1 MRYTL
6 DSMLPEKAFSPR
18 LGRGFGAGGM
28 TLEGGSGGSP
38 APAAA
43 APTQTT
49 VQNTNIP
56 DYLQPYAETMLGA
69 TQQQLF
75 NTQAQ
80 TPTYDASGNQTNT
93 GAVDITGVK
102 PYVPYSSNPADYV
115 AGFSPMQQA
124 AQQGAANLQVPGQYG
139 QATDMAG
146 ASGLGALG
154 TVNGAGMYGQQ
165 GSMMSNLYGG
175 AGVQAGQQAA
185 GQSNMYGMAG
195 YGQGQQGAQ
204 IGQSLGQQSQNT
216 STGPGSVASYMN
228 PYLQN
233 SLNPQ
238 LQLANQQYGIA
249 GQQQQGAATSAGA
262 FGGSR
267 SALAN
272 SLNQQNQMLAQNQI
286 IGQGYN
292 QAYNNAQNQMNTANQ
307 AALAGNAQAQ
317 QGISQGLQGANQ
329 AGAQSMQGYGMGLQ
343 GAQQAANIGLQGV
356 GAQQAGY
363 NLANTAAS
371 NLANIGTQQL
381 GAQQNVIATQSQAGQ
396 QQQTQQQNIINQAIQ
411 NYATAQQYPEQQL
424 SFMNSML
431 RGLPT
436 QQTTTATYQAAPS
449 TVNQIAG
456 LGIAGLGAYNAFGGG
471 AAAAGSDIN
480 LKENVVLL
488 WRADN
493 GMGIYEFEYKPE
505 FKDHALCG
513 HGKFIGYLAQ
523 EVEKVMPEAVLIMDN
538 GYKAVNYDMVGR
550 AA

>member
-6 DSMLPEKAFSPR
+6 DSMLPEKAFFPR

-28 TLEGGSGGSP
+28 TLEGGSGGGSS

-43 APTQTT
+43 APTTT
-49 VQNTNIP
+49 NVQNTNIP

-75 NTQAQ
+75 NTSPQ
-80 TPTYDASGNQTNT
+80 TPQYDSSGNQTNT

-124 AQQGAANLQVPGQYG
+124 AQQQTANLQVPGQYG
-139 QATDMAG
+139 A
-146 ASGLGALG
+146 AS
-154 TVNGAGMYGQQ
+154 
-165 GSMMSNLYGG
+165 
-175 AGVQAGQQAA
+175 QAA
-185 GQSNMYGMAG
+185 GMGTMGSFGLAG
-195 YGQGQQGAQ
+195 QEAQTGQNLAQ
-204 IGQSLGQQSQNT
+204 A
-216 STGPGSVASYMN
+216 STNPNAVGSYMN
-228 PYLQN
+228 PYIQN
-233 SLNPQ
+233 ALAPSQQ
-238 LQLANQQYGIA
+238 LLNQQYGMQGA
-249 GQQQQGAATSAGA
+249 QEQGAATSAGA

-267 SALAN
+267 EALM
-272 SLNQQNQMLAQNQI
+272 SGLNQQNQMLAQNQLV
-286 IGQGYN
+286 GN
-292 QAYNNAQNQMNTANQ
+292 AYQNAYGAAQNQMNTVSAQGLAGQQ
-307 AALAGNAQAQ
+307 AAMQGLG
-317 QGISQGLQGANQ
+317 QGISGANTL
-329 AGAQSMQGYGMGLQ
+329 AG
-343 GAQQAANIGLQGV
+343 IGG
-356 GAQQAGY
+356 
-363 NLANTAAS
+363 
-371 NLANIGTQQL
+371 QQL
-381 GAQQNVIATQSQAGQ
+381 GAQQNIIAAQSQAGQ
-396 QQQTQQQNIINQAIQ
+396 QQQTQQQNIMNQAIQ

-449 TVNQIAG
+449 TVNQITG

>member
-28 TLEGGSGGSP
+28 TLEGGSGGGSSAP
-38 APAAA
+38 APA

-75 NTQAQ
+75 NTQ
-80 TPTYDASGNQTNT
+80 TNADT
-93 GAVDITGVK
+93 GQVDITGVK

-139 QATDMAG
+139 AAT
-146 ASGLGALG
+146 
-154 TVNGAGMYGQQ
+154 
-165 GSMMSNLYGG
+165 
-175 AGVQAGQQAA
+175 QAA
-185 GQSNMYGMAG
+185 GMGTMGSFGLAG
-195 YGQGQQGAQ
+195 QEAQTGQNLAQASTNPGIVGA
-204 IGQSLGQQSQNT
+204 
-216 STGPGSVASYMN
+216 YMN
-228 PYLQN
+228 PYIQN
-233 SLNPQ
+233 ALAPSMQ
-238 LQLANQQYGIA
+238 LLNQQYGMQGA
-249 GQQQQGAATSAGA
+249 QEQGAATSAGA

-267 SALAN
+267 EALQQG
-272 SLNQQNQMLAQNQI
+272 LNQQNQMLAQNQLV
-286 IGQGYN
+286 GN
-292 QAYNNAQNQMNTANQ
+292 AYQNAYGAAQNQMNTVSAQGLAGQQ
-307 AALAGNAQAQ
+307 AAMQGLG
-317 QGISQGLQGANQ
+317 QGISGANTL
-329 AGAQSMQGYGMGLQ
+329 AG
-343 GAQQAANIGLQGV
+343 IGG
-356 GAQQAGY
+356 
-363 NLANTAAS
+363 
-371 NLANIGTQQL
+371 QQL
-381 GAQQNVIATQSQAGQ
+381 GAQQNIIAAQSQAGQ
-396 QQQTQQQNIINQAIQ
+396 QQQTQQQNIMNQAIQ

-449 TVNQIAG
+449 TVNQITG

>member
-6 DSMLPEKAFSPR
+6 DSMLPVQAFSPR

-28 TLEGGSGGSP
+28 TLEGGSGGGS

-43 APTQTT
+43 PTSTT

-56 DYLQPYAETMLGA
+56 EYLRPYAETMLGA

-75 NTQAQ
+75 NTTQ
-80 TPTYDASGNQTNT
+80 TGGSPAVAATYDANGNMLTPAQD
-93 GAVDITGVK
+93 AVAGTTEITGVK

-124 AQQGAANLQVPGQYG
+124 AQNATANLQVPGQYG
-139 QATDMAG
+139 AATQMTGQA
-146 ASGLGALG
+146 GLGSLG
-154 TVNGAGMYGQQ
+154 LAGQEAQTG
-165 GSMMSNLYGG
+165 SNL
-175 AGVQAGQQAA
+175 AQA
-185 GQSNMYGMAG
+185 
-195 YGQGQQGAQ
+195 
-204 IGQSLGQQSQNT
+204 
-216 STGPGSVASYMN
+216 STNPNAVGSYMN
-228 PYLQN
+228 PFIQN
-233 SLNPQ
+233 ALAPSMQ
-238 LQLANQQYGIA
+238 LLNQQYGMQGA
-249 GQQQQGAATSAGA
+249 SQQGAATQAGA

-267 SALAN
+267 NALMQG
-272 SLNQQNQMLAQNQI
+272 LNQQNQMLAQNQLV
-286 IGQGYN
+286 GN
-292 QAYNNAQNQMNTANQ
+292 AYQNAYGAAQNQMNTVSAQ
-307 AALAGNAQAQ
+307 GLAG
-317 QGISQGLQGANQ
+317 
-329 AGAQSMQGYGMGLQ
+329 
-343 GAQQAANIGLQGV
+343 QQAAMQGLGQYGAMGSQLAGIGG
-356 GAQQAGY
+356 
-363 NLANTAAS
+363 
-371 NLANIGTQQL
+371 QQL
-381 GAQQNVIATQSQAGQ
+381 GAQQNIIAAQSQAGQ

-449 TVNQIAG
+449 TVNQITG

-471 AAAAGSDIN
+471 TTAAAGSDIN

-488 WRADN
+488 WRNDK

-505 FKDHALCG
+505 FKDHELCG
-513 HGKFIGYLAQ
+513 HGKFMGYMAQ
-523 EVEKVMPEAVLIMDN
+523 EVEKFHPEAVFTMAN

>member
-28 TLEGGSGGSP
+28 TLEGGSGGGSAP
-38 APAAA
+38 APAA

-56 DYLQPYAETMLGA
+56 DYLRPYAETMLGA

-124 AQQGAANLQVPGQYG
+124 AQQQTANLQVPGQYG
-139 QATDMAG
+139 A
-146 ASGLGALG
+146 AS
-154 TVNGAGMYGQQ
+154 
-165 GSMMSNLYGG
+165 
-175 AGVQAGQQAA
+175 QAA
-185 GQSNMYGMAG
+185 GMGTMGSFGLAG
-195 YGQGQQGAQ
+195 QEAQTGQNLAQASTNPGIVGA
-204 IGQSLGQQSQNT
+204 
-216 STGPGSVASYMN
+216 YMN
-228 PYLQN
+228 PYIQN
-233 SLNPQ
+233 ALAPSQQ
-238 LQLANQQYGIA
+238 LLNQQYGMQGA
-249 GQQQQGAATSAGA
+249 QEQGAATSAGA

-267 SALAN
+267 EALM
-272 SLNQQNQMLAQNQI
+272 SGLNQQNQMLAQNQLV
-286 IGQGYN
+286 GN
-292 QAYNNAQNQMNTANQ
+292 AYQNAYGSAQNQMNTVSAQGLAGQQ
-307 AALAGNAQAQ
+307 AAMQGLG
-317 QGISQGLQGANQ
+317 QGISGANTL
-329 AGAQSMQGYGMGLQ
+329 AG
-343 GAQQAANIGLQGV
+343 IGG
-356 GAQQAGY
+356 
-363 NLANTAAS
+363 
-371 NLANIGTQQL
+371 QQL

-449 TVNQIAG
+449 TLNQVTG
-456 LGIAGLGAYNAFGGG
+456 LGLAGLGAYNAFGGG
-471 AAAAGSDIN
+471 TAAAAGSDIN

-513 HGKFIGYLAQ
+513 HGKFIGYMAQ

-538 GYKAVNYDMVGR
+538 GYKAVNYAMVGR

>member
-28 TLEGGSGGSP
+28 TLEGGSGGGSS

-80 TPTYDASGNQTNT
+80 TPTYDANGNQTNT

-124 AQQGAANLQVPGQYG
+124 AQQQTANLQVPGQYG
-139 QATDMAG
+139 A
-146 ASGLGALG
+146 AS
-154 TVNGAGMYGQQ
+154 
-165 GSMMSNLYGG
+165 
-175 AGVQAGQQAA
+175 QAA
-185 GQSNMYGMAG
+185 GMGTMGSFGLAG
-195 YGQGQQGAQ
+195 QEAQTGQNLAQ
-204 IGQSLGQQSQNT
+204 A
-216 STGPGSVASYMN
+216 STNPGVVGSYMN
-228 PYLQN
+228 PYIQN
-233 SLNPQ
+233 ALAPSMQ
-238 LQLANQQYGIA
+238 LLNQQYGMQGA
-249 GQQQQGAATSAGA
+249 QQQGQATSSGA
-262 FGGSR
+262 FGGTR
-267 SALAN
+267 NALQQG
-272 SLNQQNQMLAQNQI
+272 LNQQNQMLAQNQLV
-286 IGQGYN
+286 GN
-292 QAYNNAQNQMNTANQ
+292 AYQNAYGAAQNQMNTVSAQGLAGQQ
-307 AALAGNAQAQ
+307 AAMQGLG
-317 QGISQGLQGANQ
+317 QGISGANTL
-329 AGAQSMQGYGMGLQ
+329 AG
-343 GAQQAANIGLQGV
+343 IGG
-356 GAQQAGY
+356 
-363 NLANTAAS
+363 
-371 NLANIGTQQL
+371 QQL
-381 GAQQNVIATQSQAGQ
+381 GAQQNIIAAQSQAGQ
-396 QQQTQQQNIINQAIQ
+396 QQQTQQQNIMNQAIQ

-449 TVNQIAG
+449 TVNQITG

-513 HGKFIGYLAQ
+513 HGKFIGYMAQ